1 MAGMVLKDL
10 MLLHIFTTKANHPQ
24 ALMKK
29 KPAILFL
36 LPVLLL
42 LLSGSGLKAG
52 AADRAT
58 TALLTYTLLADR
70 NLCIYIT
77 TDAINFV

>member
-1 MAGMVLKDL
+1 
-10 MLLHIFTTKANHPQ
+10 
-24 ALMKK
+24 MKK

-36 LPVLLL
+36 LPILLL

-58 TALLTYTLLADR
+58 TALFNEYLACR
-70 NLCIYIT
+70 Q
-77 TDAINFV
+77 

>member
-29 KPAILFL
+29 KPAIPFL

-42 LLSGSGLKAG
+42 LTGSSLKAG

-58 TALLTYTLLADR
+58 TAFLTYTWLADR
-70 NLCIYIT
+70 NLCIYI
-77 TDAINFV
+77 I

>member
-1 MAGMVLKDL
+1 
-10 MLLHIFTTKANHPQ
+10 
-24 ALMKK
+24 MKK

-36 LPVLLL
+36 LPVL

-70 NLCIYIT
+70 NLCIYI
-77 TDAINFV
+77 I

>member
-1 MAGMVLKDL
+1 
-10 MLLHIFTTKANHPQ
+10 
-24 ALMKK
+24 MKK

-36 LPVLLL
+36 LPVLLLL

-58 TALLTYTLLADR
+58 YFESIFIDLFS
-70 NLCIYIT
+70 NLSSNPNKDEQHYE
-77 TDAINFV
+77 

>member
-1 MAGMVLKDL
+1 MAGIVLKNVI
-10 MLLHIFTTKANHPQ
+10 LLHIFTAKAHQPQ

-36 LPVLLL
+36 LPVLPL

-58 TALLTYTLLADR
+58 TALLTNTWLADR
-70 NLCIYIT
+70 NLCIYI
-77 TDAINFV
+77 IISVH

>member
-1 MAGMVLKDL
+1 MAGMVLKNVI
-10 MLLHIFTTKANHPQ
+10 LLHIFTAKTNHPQ

-42 LLSGSGLKAG
+42 LPGGLNY
-52 AADRAT
+52 RS
-58 TALLTYTLLADR
+58 R
-70 NLCIYIT
+70 
-77 TDAINFV
+77 

>member
-1 MAGMVLKDL
+1 
-10 MLLHIFTTKANHPQ
+10 
-24 ALMKK
+24 MKK

-42 LLSGSGLKAG
+42 LGSSLKAG

-58 TALLTYTLLADR
+58 TAFLTYTLLADR
-70 NLCIYIT
+70 NLCIYI
-77 TDAINFV
+77 I

>member
-1 MAGMVLKDL
+1 
-10 MLLHIFTTKANHPQ
+10 
-24 ALMKK
+24 MKK

-36 LPVLLL
+36 LPILLL

-58 TALLTYTLLADR
+58 YFESIFIDLFS
-70 NLCIYIT
+70 NLSSNPNKDEQHYE
-77 TDAINFV
+77 

>member
-1 MAGMVLKDL
+1 
-10 MLLHIFTTKANHPQ
+10 
-24 ALMKK
+24 MKK

-36 LPVLLL
+36 LPVLPL

-58 TALLTYTLLADR
+58 TALLTNTWLADR
-70 NLCIYIT
+70 NLCIYI
-77 TDAINFV
+77 IISVH

>member
-42 LLSGSGLKAG
+42 LSGSGLKAG

-58 TALLTYTLLADR
+58 YFESIFIDLIL
-70 NLCIYIT
+70 NLSSNPNKDEQHYE
-77 TDAINFV
+77 

>member
-1 MAGMVLKDL
+1 
-10 MLLHIFTTKANHPQ
+10 
-24 ALMKK
+24 MKK

-36 LPVLLL
+36 LPILLL

-58 TALLTYTLLADR
+58 YSFESIFIDLFS
-70 NLCIYIT
+70 NLSSNPNKDEQHYE
-77 TDAINFV
+77 

>member
-1 MAGMVLKDL
+1 
-10 MLLHIFTTKANHPQ
+10 
-24 ALMKK
+24 MKK

-42 LLSGSGLKAG
+42 LRGSGLKAG

-58 TALLTYTLLADR
+58 TALLTYTLLANR
-70 NLCIYIT
+70 NLCIYI
-77 TDAINFV
+77 I

>member
-1 MAGMVLKDL
+1 
-10 MLLHIFTTKANHPQ
+10 
-24 ALMKK
+24 MKK

-42 LLSGSGLKAG
+42 LGSSLKAG

-58 TALLTYTLLADR
+58 TAFLTYTWLADR
-70 NLCIYIT
+70 NLCIYI
-77 TDAINFV
+77 I

>member
-1 MAGMVLKDL
+1 
-10 MLLHIFTTKANHPQ
+10 
-24 ALMKK
+24 MKK

-58 TALLTYTLLADR
+58 TALLTNSGWNWKPT
-70 NLCIYIT
+70 IT
-77 TDAINFV
+77 SRLFSKPNMLS

>member
-1 MAGMVLKDL
+1 MAGMVLKDVI
-10 MLLHIFTTKANHPQ
+10 LLHIFTAKTYQPQ

-36 LPVLLL
+36 LPVLL

-70 NLCIYIT
+70 NLCIYI
-77 TDAINFV
+77 I

>member
-1 MAGMVLKDL
+1 
-10 MLLHIFTTKANHPQ
+10 
-24 ALMKK
+24 MKK

-42 LLSGSGLKAG
+42 LGSGLKAG

-70 NLCIYIT
+70 NLCIYI
-77 TDAINFV
+77 I

>member
-1 MAGMVLKDL
+1 
-10 MLLHIFTTKANHPQ
+10 
-24 ALMKK
+24 MKK

-42 LLSGSGLKAG
+42 LSGSSLKAG

-58 TALLTYTLLADR
+58 YFESIFIDLIL
-70 NLCIYIT
+70 NLSSNPNKDEQHYE
-77 TDAINFV
+77 

>member
-1 MAGMVLKDL
+1 
-10 MLLHIFTTKANHPQ
+10 
-24 ALMKK
+24 MKK

-42 LLSGSGLKAG
+42 LLSGSSLKAG

-58 TALLTYTLLADR
+58 TALFNVHLACR
-70 NLCIYIT
+70 PQFMYLYYY
-77 TDAINFV
+77 

>member
-1 MAGMVLKDL
+1 MAGIVLINV

-42 LLSGSGLKAG
+42 LPGGLNY
-52 AADRAT
+52 RS
-58 TALLTYTLLADR
+58 R
-70 NLCIYIT
+70 
-77 TDAINFV
+77 

>member
-1 MAGMVLKDL
+1 MAGTVLTNVI
-10 MLLHIFTTKANHPQ
+10 LLHIFTAKAHQPQ

-70 NLCIYIT
+70 NLCIYI
-77 TDAINFV
+77 I

>member
-1 MAGMVLKDL
+1 
-10 MLLHIFTTKANHPQ
+10 
-24 ALMKK
+24 MKK

-58 TALLTYTLLADR
+58 TLLLTYTLLADR
-70 NLCIYIT
+70 NLCIYI
-77 TDAINFV
+77 I

>member
-1 MAGMVLKDL
+1 MAGIVLKNVI
-10 MLLHIFTTKANHPQ
+10 LLHIFTAKAHQPQ

-42 LLSGSGLKAG
+42 LRGSGLKAG

-58 TALLTYTLLADR
+58 TALLTNTWLADR
-70 NLCIYIT
+70 NLCIYI
-77 TDAINFV
+77 I

>member
-1 MAGMVLKDL
+1 
-10 MLLHIFTTKANHPQ
+10 
-24 ALMKK
+24 MKK

-42 LLSGSGLKAG
+42 LLTGSGLKAG

-58 TALLTYTLLADR
+58 TALLTNSGWNWKPT
-70 NLCIYIT
+70 IT
-77 TDAINFV
+77 SRLFSKPNMLS

>member
-1 MAGMVLKDL
+1 
-10 MLLHIFTTKANHPQ
+10 
-24 ALMKK
+24 MKK

-36 LPVLLL
+36 LPVLL

-58 TALLTYTLLADR
+58 TAL
-70 NLCIYIT
+70 
-77 TDAINFV
+77 

>member
-1 MAGMVLKDL
+1 MAGIVLKNVI
-10 MLLHIFTTKANHPQ
+10 LLHIFTAKAHQPQ

-36 LPVLLL
+36 LPVLL

-58 TALLTYTLLADR
+58 TALLTYTLLANR
-70 NLCIYIT
+70 NLCIYI
-77 TDAINFV
+77 I

>member
-29 KPAILFL
+29 KPAILSL
-36 LPVLLL
+36 LPVLL

-58 TALLTYTLLADR
+58 YFESIFIDLIL
-70 NLCIYIT
+70 NLSSNPNKDEQHYE
-77 TDAINFV
+77 

>member
-1 MAGMVLKDL
+1 MAGIVLKNVI
-10 MLLHIFTTKANHPQ
+10 LLHIFTAKAHQPQ

-36 LPVLLL
+36 LPVLL

-70 NLCIYIT
+70 NLCIYI
-77 TDAINFV
+77 I

>member
-1 MAGMVLKDL
+1 MAGIVLKDL
-10 MLLHIFTTKANHPQ
+10 MLLHIFTTKTYHPQ

-36 LPVLLL
+36 LPVLPL

-58 TALLTYTLLADR
+58 YFESIFIDLIL
-70 NLCIYIT
+70 NLSSNPNKDEQHYE
-77 TDAINFV
+77 

>member
-1 MAGMVLKDL
+1 
-10 MLLHIFTTKANHPQ
+10 
-24 ALMKK
+24 MKK

-58 TALLTYTLLADR
+58 STLATYTLLADR
-70 NLCIYIT
+70 NLCIYI
-77 TDAINFV
+77 I

>member
-1 MAGMVLKDL
+1 
-10 MLLHIFTTKANHPQ
+10 
-24 ALMKK
+24 MKK

-36 LPVLLL
+36 LPVLPL

-58 TALLTYTLLADR
+58 TALLTYT
-70 NLCIYIT
+70 
-77 TDAINFV
+77 